1 MTGVPHGQER
11 GSSGA
16 GPAPDPGTGVVG
28 RAAEAF
34 RNYQSG
40 DRAAFDEL
48 VGVVTPLM
56 WRTVRGAGVDQV
68 TAEDVVQSVWMSLL
82 HSADSIREPQTIV
95 KWLLTST
102 RREAWRVS
110 KRTRGDQQRTG
121 AVFGVDD
128 EEVMA
133 MPEQREAGPDEQVL
147 ADDRQRSLWHHVQ
160 ALPERCR
167 QLIGVI
173 AFADK
178 PDYAELA
185 RSLGMPMG
193 SIGPTRGR
201 CLAKLRAH
209 LAHDPQW
216 QDPYGEGPLA

>member
-1 MTGVPHGQER
+1 MIDQER
-11 GSSGA
+11 NTQGS
-16 GPAPDPGTGVVG
+16 TVVT

-34 RNYQSG
+34 ALFQQG

-48 VGVVTPLM
+48 VEVVTPLL
-56 WRTVRGAGVDQV
+56 WRTARGAGVDHV
-68 TAEDVVQSVWMSLL
+68 AAEDVVQTVWMSLL
-82 HSADSIREPQTIV
+82 NSAESVRDPQTVV
-95 KWLLTST
+95 KWLLTAT
-102 RREAWRVS
+102 RRESWRVT
-110 KRTRGDQQRTG
+110 KRSRSETNRTG

-128 EEVMA
+128 EELMSLPA
-133 MPEQREAGPDEQVL
+133 QREDAPDERVV
-147 ADDRQRSLWHHVQ
+147 ADDRQRMLWRHVQ

-185 RSLGMPMG
+185 RGLGMPIG

-201 CLAKLRAH
+201 CLAKLRDH
-209 LAHDPQW
+209 LARDPHWQGTTEHDPH
-216 QDPYGEGPLA
+216 GEGQLS